1 MWVVVALCSLAAL
14 TALVLCIPVDLDL
27 RLEVYGK
34 ATLHLRFGWL
44 FGRVRKTFRTGEGRK
59 VPARPKAEKAPARP
73 KPEKE
78 AGKPRGVAATG
89 RLLWRLVRVRGLVES
104 VARLSGRLLHCFSLR
119 RLYLDFRAG
128 LEDPADT
135 ALLLGPMCLKAM
147 FADLWTRDS
156 IRLVPAFEGEPF
168 LEGQGGIGIRLYP
181 IRTVPP
187 LLAFLF
193 NPSTLKTLIVVVRW
207 KWRKGQ
213 N

>member
-14 TALVLCIPVDLDL
+14 TALLLCIPVDLDL

-34 ATLHLRFGWL
+34 AALHLRVEWL
-44 FGRVRKTFRTGEGRK
+44 FGRLRKAFRTGEERK
-59 VPARPKAEKAPARP
+59 VPALP
-73 KPEKE
+73 KPEKK
-78 AGKPRGVAATG
+78 AGKPRAVVSTG
-89 RLLWRLVRVRGLVES
+89 RLLWRLVRVSGLVES
-104 VARLSGRLLHCFSLR
+104 VARLWGRLLHCFSIR

-135 ALLLGPMCLKAM
+135 ALLLGPVCLKAM
-147 FADLWTRDS
+147 FVNLWTGDD
-156 IRLVPAFEGEPF
+156 IRLVPVFEGEPF
-168 LEGQGGIGIRLYP
+168 LEGQGGIGVRLYP

-207 KWRKGQ
+207 KWRRR
-213 N
+213 